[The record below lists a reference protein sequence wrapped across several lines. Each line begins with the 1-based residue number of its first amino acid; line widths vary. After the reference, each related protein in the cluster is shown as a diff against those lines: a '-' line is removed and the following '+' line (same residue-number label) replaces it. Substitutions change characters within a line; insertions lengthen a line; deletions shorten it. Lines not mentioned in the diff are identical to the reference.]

1 MRAKGT
7 AMDFCRDRG
16 RGLKR
21 LASPFLLAAAF
32 AVAPFTGAGAD
43 GTAIRTPPPASIGVL
58 GGPVRA
64 LKVATLDLPQPIG
77 TRVPDEA
84 LAVRAVA
91 VAATDPEREDAALA
105 IARATGPLS
114 PGEAWDFGP
123 FHPASGKA
131 HLELALDLLLELPAA
146 LSGGAAVAAE
156 GASYGPDLGEPAAET
171 LAALGAARLQPDDG
185 TFFLDPAILFSLDM
199 RLFRPGGFES
209 DAQEGPA
216 GMLQVAALPNLTPE
230 TEDGD
235 GADTEREGIVWPTPA
250 RRLGLMGEQ
259 LARAQKCLA
268 EAIYFESRGEPKR
281 GQIAVAQVIVNRVFS
296 GYYPADV
303 CGAVYQNAH
312 RHLACQFTFA
322 CDGIRDVIREP
333 DMWVQAK
340 EISAEMLDGKL
351 WLASIGRATHY
362 HAYWVHP
369 SWVREMRKLDRIGV
383 HTFYRPR
390 RWGDAEVGG

>member
-1 MRAKGT
+1 
-7 AMDFCRDRG
+7 MDFRRNRG

-32 AVAPFTGAGAD
+32 AAAPFGGAGAD
-43 GTAIRTPPPASIGVL
+43 GTVTRTTLSASIGVL
-58 GGPVRA
+58 GGPMRA

-77 TRVPDEA
+77 TQVPEEA
-84 LAVRAVA
+84 LTVRAIA
-91 VAATDPEREDAALA
+91 VAAADPDRESAEFA
-105 IARATGPLS
+105 IARASGPLS
-114 PGEAWDFGP
+114 PEETWDFGP
-123 FHPASGKA
+123 FHPASGEA
-131 HLELALDLLLELPAA
+131 QVELALDLVLALPGGSGSGA
-146 LSGGAAVAAE
+146 LAEE
-156 GASYGPDLGEPAAET
+156 GATFGPDLGEPAAEM
-171 LAALGAARLQPDDG
+171 LAALGAPRRASDEG

-199 RLFRPGGFES
+199 RLFRPDGLDGGQGGS
-209 DAQEGPA
+209 AGTLQLVSLSLDTAAADAE
-216 GMLQVAALPNLTPE
+216 E
-230 TEDGD
+230 
-235 GADTEREGIVWPTPA
+235 GADTEGDGIVWPTPA
-250 RRLGLMGEQ
+250 RRLNLAGEQ

-281 GQIAVAQVIVNRVFS
+281 GQVAVAQVIVNRVFS

-340 EISAEMLDGKL
+340 EIAADMLDGKL